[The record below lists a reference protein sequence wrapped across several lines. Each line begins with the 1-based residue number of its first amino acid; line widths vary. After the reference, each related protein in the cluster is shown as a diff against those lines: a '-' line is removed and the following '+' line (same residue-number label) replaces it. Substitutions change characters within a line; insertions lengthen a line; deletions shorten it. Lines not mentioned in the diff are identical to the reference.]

1 MRKLR
6 LGPNVGVAS
15 QHKFLP
21 SCRPIGRFAKRRV
34 VIQSECLYNST
45 MTDPLHEPLSMAAQT
60 AYAELLDQLRAA
72 GIGSLRALPG
82 SFQYQIRRGKPYV
95 YYSFR
100 DLDGTNRL
108 SYVGPDDAR
117 VRELIER
124 HDTAKS
130 AARPERLRAQA
141 RAAIAL
147 GCAVTLP
154 KHYRA
159 INRLGQ
165 YGFFRAGGILIG
177 THAFIAMGNL
187 LGVRWRAGDR
197 TQDVDLAHAGRNISV
212 ALGANLELS
221 VYDALTSL
229 EMGLLPITEFSGKT
243 GAQYRNPSDPELRL
257 DFVTPQ
263 VRGGGPVVLPE
274 LGLALECLKFME
286 FSLEQTT
293 QAVLMSNEGAC
304 LVNIPAPQ
312 RYAIHKL
319 IVQGER
325 PIEQRVKANKDVE
338 QSAALLQCLL
348 AASQGDLVAAAWADA
363 TGRGRGWLQRCNQ
376 GRNALLA
383 RHPEL
388 ALSELWP
395 AAARKTARA
404 SPRRVRRPQ
413 ATGLTKVRP
422 AKYFR

>member
-1 MRKLR
+1 MADSA
-6 LGPNVGVAS
+6 P
-15 QHKFLP
+15 
-21 SCRPIGRFAKRRV
+21 
-34 VIQSECLYNST
+34 
-45 MTDPLHEPLSMAAQT
+45 EPLSLAAQT
-60 AYAELLDQLRAA
+60 AYAELHDQLRAA
-72 GIGSLRALPG
+72 GIQSLRALPG
-82 SFQYQIRRGKPYV
+82 SFQHQLRRGKPYV

-100 DLDGTNRL
+100 DLDGSNRL
-108 SYVGPDDAR
+108 AYVGPDDAR
-117 VRELIER
+117 VRELIAR
-124 HDTAKS
+124 HDAAKG
-130 AARPERLRAQA
+130 AAAPERLRAQA

-147 GCAVTLP
+147 GCAPTLP

-159 INRLGQ
+159 VNRLEQ

-197 TQDVDLAHAGRNISV
+197 TQDVDFAHAGRNISV
-212 ALGANLELS
+212 ALGANLQLS
-221 VYDALTSL
+221 VHDALTSL

-243 GAQYRNPSDPELRL
+243 GAQYRNPADPELRL

-325 PIEQRVKANKDVE
+325 PIEQRVKANKDIE
-338 QSAALLQCLL
+338 QSAALLHGLL
-348 AASQGDLVAAAWADA
+348 AASQADLVAAAWSDA
-363 TGRGRGWLQRCNQ
+363 TSRGRGWRQRCNQ
-376 GRNALLA
+376 GRKALLA

-388 ALSELWP
+388 AAPPLW
-395 AAARKTARA
+395 RTRA
-404 SPRRVRRPQ
+404 Q
-413 ATGLTKVRP
+413 
-422 AKYFR
+422 